1 MPIALDQTRR
11 EWELGQRRFQD
22 ELRESP
28 RSSDA
33 WLGELDAV
41 TAELRRRVGQS
52 FTLAQLADAY
62 AGAEA
67 WSREAV
73 EEIEPASG
81 WARRLTTVT
90 DAAFHLYSRGAVD
103 YEP

>member
-11 EWELGQRRFQD
+11 EWELGHRRLQQEVRETPGGQVWLD
-22 ELRESP
+22 ELE
-28 RSSDA
+28 
-33 WLGELDAV
+33 AV

-52 FTLAQLADAY
+52 FTLAELAAAY
-62 AGAEA
+62 TSAEV

-73 EEIEPASG
+73 EDAEPASG
-81 WARRLTTVT
+81 WPRRLATVT